1 VPSRVT
7 SLICLTL
14 LALALA
20 GCGRAGP
27 LEPPPGTPPGQPT
40 GSVNSS
46 STMTGDINS
55 TAPQTTGT
63 TGSNANPPSKGGQ
76 PFLLDPLVK

>member
-7 SLICLTL
+7 CLICLTL
-14 LALALA
+14 FALALA

-27 LEPPPGTPPGQPT
+27 LEPPPGTPPDQPT

-46 STMTGDINS
+46 SMMTGDINS
-55 TAPQTTGT
+55 TAPQQAAP
-63 TGSNANPPSKGGQ
+63 TGSNANPPPPKGP
-76 PFLLDPLVK
+76 PFFLDPMVK